1 MLIDFHSGEFLTLYM
16 TFLGK
21 VIPKKFMITET
32 IVLINSLVV
41 IGNNGVHDERK
52 QCRYIRAT
60 RDGRDASK

>member
-1 MLIDFHSGEFLTLYM
+1 MLINFYFGEFLALHM

-21 VIPKKFMITET
+21 VVPKFSVITET

-52 QCRYIRAT
+52 RCA
-60 RDGRDASK
+60 